1 MGAYGARTLAGV
13 SENCTKTSAQ
23 VQSKSDRFSAV
34 RRTSCHCVPCQAVS
48 HRVTSTSTTHP
59 LNSHLHICLST
70 LLSSTLHLYSA
81 SSHYTQTSTPPA
93 HRHIDAPSH
102 SHSHTHTRPCALNQM
117 SPRPSAPMAFTRTA
131 MVPTAPAT
139 ETTRDTG
146 KTAQA
151 ALRARQARYG
161 HTADFFTQC
170 L

>member
-1 MGAYGARTLAGV
+1 
-13 SENCTKTSAQ
+13 
-23 VQSKSDRFSAV
+23 
-34 RRTSCHCVPCQAVS
+34 
-48 HRVTSTSTTHP
+48 
-59 LNSHLHICLST
+59 
-70 LLSSTLHLYSA
+70 LYQDVSA
-81 SSHYTQTSTPPA
+81 SSEQERPLFGRATNFLPLCAVSSCLPSSHLYLNHSSIEQSSSHLPVHFIIFYSPPLQRFLPLYPDKHTPSAST
-93 HRHIDAPSH
+93 HRRTVTFTFT
-102 SHSHTHTRPCALNQM
+102 HTHTRPCALNQM